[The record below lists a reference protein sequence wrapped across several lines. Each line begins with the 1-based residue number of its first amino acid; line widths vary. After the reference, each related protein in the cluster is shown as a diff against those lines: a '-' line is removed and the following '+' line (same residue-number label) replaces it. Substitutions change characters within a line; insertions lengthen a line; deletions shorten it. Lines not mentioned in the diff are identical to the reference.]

1 MPVSP
6 GLPRSSPVSPGLPR
20 SPPVSPWWPPITPW
34 WLLCKNNAM
43 KKTGENSSK
52 TGVNGFLQK
61 TEWESWGL
69 PLMNG
74 GLKTTWVLL
83 YIKFSKFEVFCWNIS
98 FSTNLL
104 FLKSVLRWSLY
115 YSLSL
120 CFLVL
125 CISRELLKGCGS
137 ICISLYSGNLV
148 DQTGSSNKSLADSVW
163 HYQEI
168 LNWIDQYFTY

>member
-1 MPVSP
+1 M
-6 GLPRSSPVSPGLPR
+6 
-20 SPPVSPWWPPITPW
+20 T
-34 WLLCKNNAM
+34 
-43 KKTGENSSK
+43 SK
-52 TGVNGFLQK
+52 TGTNAQK
-61 TEWESWGL
+61 TELESWGL

-104 FLKSVLRWSLY
+104 LLKSVLRWSLY

-137 ICISLYSGNLV
+137 ICIPLYSGNLV

-168 LNWIDQYFTY
+168 LNWIDQYFTCWIGQNWLLNLFGINLFTSVNHWLCG

>member
-1 MPVSP
+1 MTA
-6 GLPRSSPVSPGLPR
+6 GD
-20 SPPVSPWWPPITPW
+20 PW
-34 WLLCKNNAM
+34 WLLFTNEMNEKWCKW
-43 KKTGENSSK
+43 KRDTLTQKL
-52 TGVNGFLQK
+52 GVMALQK
-61 TEWESWGL
+61 TESESWGL

-137 ICISLYSGNLV
+137 ICIPLYSGNLV

-168 LNWIDQYFTY
+168 LNWID